1 MKIYIVPEINVVELD
16 VEALMALP
24 GSTESANKTLTFGLP
39 GDDATTPDACAAS
52 SYRSNLWGED

>member
-1 MKIYIVPEINVVELD
+1 MKKYIVPEINVVELD

-24 GSTESANKTLTFGLP
+24 GSPKTLGYEQPGKDAHGLE
-39 GDDATTPDACAAS
+39 DFAAS